1 MYTTCFGKVIFVFF
15 DIFFISSLF
24 LVHRWS
30 GRAMVFCMDRAE
42 HHAAL
47 LSRFATTIRVPTD
60 GECWPWKINRL
71 LQSD

>member
-1 MYTTCFGKVIFVFF
+1 MFWESFFVFF

-30 GRAMVFCMDRAE
+30 GHAMVFCMDRAE

-47 LSRFATTIRVPTD
+47 LSRFATTIRVATD
-60 GECWPWKINRL
+60 GENLGRGKSTDPL
-71 LQSD
+71 VV